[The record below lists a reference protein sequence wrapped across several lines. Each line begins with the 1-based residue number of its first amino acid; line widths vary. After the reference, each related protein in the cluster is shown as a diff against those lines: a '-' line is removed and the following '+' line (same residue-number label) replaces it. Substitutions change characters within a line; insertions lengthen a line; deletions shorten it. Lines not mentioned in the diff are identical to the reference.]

1 MRKLLLI
8 VPLIILCCLI
18 IPGQQTIKFDKKSIV
33 ITNEVANT
41 ANELYKDI
49 NYGNELII
57 NVLTKKEKKKLS
69 NKEKINFSRVRV
81 KKLAAYYKDTLGV
94 SSNNLL
100 VQFKAIEN
108 KKKKGNGHPLTG
120 VTWTRDN
127 LKKISTRNGIY
138 QLVVI
143 KEEMLTATGKI
154 NDTIN
159 GVQIIKYNN
168 KYGTYF
174 YGNYITGYIPPGAYD
189 SDCKDI
195 TIHLKEF
202 FTPSEILLAGL
213 TTTSGNKTL
222 RTGGMIHIM
231 SYCNGKEIPLKKGT
245 RAEIKFLNITESYGI
260 FFGKNKEGIIDWK
273 LDDDIETI
281 LDPFEFNEETEEE
294 GGLKIITDKFG
305 WINCDAF
312 VDDKGPRTELLV
324 NLKEKV
330 KNTTTFRLIFHDI
343 KSVLPGY
350 YINND
355 HSKVKFSNLPSA
367 RKTSLLVFQL
377 VKDKDLINWSITEVE
392 TGKDKVISNLIFK
405 TTSMDEFKKI
415 TDSIWK

>member
-1 MRKLLLI
+1 MRKPLLLFLLI
-8 VPLIILCCLI
+8 FCTYLIISSQEI
-18 IPGQQTIKFDKKSIV
+18 IKFDEKSIV

-41 ANELYKDI
+41 ASKLYSET

-57 NVLTKKEKKKLS
+57 NVLTKKEKKKLANS
-69 NKEKINFSRVRV
+69 EKINFSRARV
-81 KKLAAYYKDTLGV
+81 KKLATYYKDTLGV
-94 SSNNLL
+94 SSKNLL

-108 KKKKGNGHPLTG
+108 KRKKANGHPLTG

-127 LKKISTRNGIY
+127 FKKISNRNGIY

-143 KEEMLTATGKI
+143 KEERLTATGYI

-174 YGNYITGYIPPGAYD
+174 SGRYTTGYIPPGAYD

-231 SYCNGKEIPLKKGT
+231 SYCNGKEIRLKKGT
-245 RAEIKFLNITESYGI
+245 RAEINFLNINESYGI
-260 FFGKNKEGIIDWK
+260 FFGKNIEGIIDWK

-281 LDPFEFNEETEEE
+281 LNQFEFNEETEEE

-312 VDDKGPRTELLV
+312 IDDKGPKTELLV
-324 NLKEKV
+324 NLKEQV
-330 KNTTTFRLIFHDI
+330 KGTTAFRLIFHDI

-355 HSKVKFSNLPSA
+355 HAKVKFSNLPSA

-415 TDSIWK
+415 TDSIW